1 MLTGQTN
8 VRKEVYC
15 GVVGGLIL
23 IPTLMLHQPEV
34 GLGWAVTINAAVVFC
49 LSQVNTRNSE
59 ALCTPSFE
67 VVFAPWEL
75 IVPLVVVPP
84 PIFPCPIL
92 IRGFSSVCM
101 QGFVVLR

>member
-1 MLTGQTN
+1 MKSL
-8 VRKEVYC
+8 C
-15 GVVGGLIL
+15 GGFCGCGGGVIL

-75 IVPLVVVPP
+75 IVPLVVVHPP
-84 PIFPCPIL
+84 YFPLSYID
-92 IRGFSSVCM
+92 
-101 QGFVVLR
+101 QGVQLSLYARFRCS